1 MKVILVSN
9 YSKDAQESML
19 RFARCLHEG
28 LQKASIDAILV
39 APQPFLARSFA
50 HTYSGAGKWLGY
62 FDKFVIFPWVLKRM
76 IRKLARQNQGEM
88 PVVHVCDHSN
98 AILCPGINRTGAP
111 LVVTCHDL
119 IAARSVAD
127 RTGEYNFGWSGRI
140 FQRAILRGLGFA
152 RKIPCDS
159 EATQQDVRRLVQGGE
174 RPEKTRVVWLGLSY
188 EYGILE
194 EGEKKRRLGALALPR
209 LLNRPFLLHVGSNQ
223 PRKNRDGILRILAKA
238 VAKGWDGQVVF
249 AGDTVPGHLR
259 ELARELKVEDRLIE
273 VVKPS
278 NELLEA
284 LYNEAF
290 VFLFP
295 SRSEGFGW
303 PPLEAQACGCPVL
316 SSNAGSLAEVIGD
329 SAPMHGPEDL
339 DLFVEDLL
347 ELGTLEKRERARWK
361 SLENAKRFT
370 VNRMVENYLAVY
382 REAAAP

>member
-19 RFARCLHEG
+19 RFARCLCEG
-28 LQKASIDAILV
+28 LRKASVDAVLI
-39 APQPFLARSFA
+39 APQPVCARSFP
-50 HTYSGAGKWLGY
+50 HTYSGLGKWLGY
-62 FDKFVIFPWVLKRM
+62 IDKFIIFPLVLKRL
-76 IRKLARQNQGEM
+76 IRKSARENGGRM

-98 AILCPGINRTGAP
+98 AMLCPGIVKTGAP

-152 RKIPCDS
+152 KRIPCDS
-159 EATQQDVRRLVQGGE
+159 EATRQDVRRLVKGGME
-174 RPEKTRVVWLGLSY
+174 PEKTRVVWLGLSY
-188 EYGILE
+188 EYKVLDE
-194 EGEKKRRLGALALPR
+194 AEKNRRLAALAMPR
-209 LLNRPFLLHVGSNQ
+209 LAARPFLMHVGSNQ
-223 PRKNRDGILRILAKA
+223 HRKNRDGILRILAGA
-238 VAKGWDGQVVF
+238 VAKGWDGQVVL

-259 ELARELKVEDRLIE
+259 ELARELGVEDRLIE
-273 VVKPS
+273 VIKPS

-316 SSNAGSLAEVIGD
+316 SSNAGSLPEVIGD
-329 SAPMHGPEDL
+329 SAPLHGPEDL
-339 DLFVEDLL
+339 DHFVEDVL
-347 ELGTLEKRERARWK
+347 ELRDPEKRESCRRK
-361 SLENAKRFT
+361 SLENAGRFT

-382 REAAAP
+382 AEAATR